1 MTLGSDPSLF
11 LPTGLDPC
19 RGNFPPWLKRPI
31 TSAAEEENDRH
42 RVFLKKAG
50 DRLTVAVRTQETNT
64 MNACAEQSV
73 SQEPGTPPSTNGDN
87 REMAQGAAPSNGENG
102 RDSHGRFAK
111 GNSGGPGNPFAR
123 KAAALRA
130 AFFNKITEQD
140 IEELAQQLLDR
151 AKSGDL
157 AAMKVLFNY
166 TIGRPTAP
174 VNPDT
179 LDVQEWQLHKESTT
193 DSVEVANALR
203 GVPLPVACE
212 IASSALPAKAKEMA
226 DSVSQ
231 AIFAEAAA
239 EERERQQRE
248 RRNEKRRQPAPD
260 GVVPRNANV
269 TDVSELR
276 CLTPTA

>member
-1 MTLGSDPSLF
+1 
-11 LPTGLDPC
+11 
-19 RGNFPPWLKRPI
+19 
-31 TSAAEEENDRH
+31 
-42 RVFLKKAG
+42 
-50 DRLTVAVRTQETNT
+50 
-64 MNACAEQSV
+64 MNACPEQAV
-73 SQEPGTPPSTNGDN
+73 SQEQGTPPSTNGEN
-87 REMAQGAAPSNGENG
+87 QTAAPSSHGDNGETGPSAPSTHGDNG
-102 RDSHGRFAK
+102 RDSQGRFAK

-130 AFFNKITEQD
+130 AFFNKITEKD

-212 IASSALPAKAKEMA
+212 IASSALPAKADEMA
-226 DSVSQ
+226 DYVSQ
-231 AIFAEAAA
+231 ALFAEAAA
-239 EERERQQRE
+239 ERREQQRRE
-248 RRNEKRRQPAPD
+248 RRKEKRRQQAAP
-260 GVVPRNANV
+260 VVPPGARTLG
-269 TDVSELR
+269 TDMSQLR
-276 CLTPTA
+276 VVTPTT